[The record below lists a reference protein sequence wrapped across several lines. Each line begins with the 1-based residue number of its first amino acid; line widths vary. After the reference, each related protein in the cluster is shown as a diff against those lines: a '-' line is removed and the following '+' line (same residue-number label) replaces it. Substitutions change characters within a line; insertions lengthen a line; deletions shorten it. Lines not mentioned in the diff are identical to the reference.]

1 MAGEFRKKGSNIALG
16 PVVGPV
22 GRIAVDGRYWEGF
35 ALDPYLSG
43 QLAYETVAGV
53 QSQGIITSVKVCSAS
68 CSKNDAQAFCS
79 RWLTCCDSIILGMNK
94 RHTAIRMVMCPRC
107 LPI

>member
-1 MAGEFRKKGSNIALG
+1 MAGEFRRKGSNIALG

-22 GRIAVDGRYWEGF
+22 GRISVDGRYWEGF

-53 QSQGIITSVKVCSAS
+53 QSQGIITSVKVCSPLVWRLV
-68 CSKNDAQAFCS
+68 SKRFVHGADLL
-79 RWLTCCDSIILGMNK
+79 R
-94 RHTAIRMVMCPRC
+94 
-107 LPI
+107 